1 MQSLRA
7 RGSFHWNV
15 HNSKGRVAHGGLGT
29 GEHDVLSQ
37 LPGEAGV
44 HQGAHGGPLAQHALG
59 VLVVG
64 PVVDDHREHVVSE
77 LGGHQDN
84 ANQIFDEGV
93 WTICNPEQEGVLI
106 G

>member
-1 MQSLRA
+1 MGAWLCDSA
-7 RGSFHWNV
+7 CC
-15 HNSKGRVAHGGLGT
+15 LGT

-44 HQGAHGGPLAQHALG
+44 HQDAHGGPLAQHALG

-64 PVVDDHREHVVSE
+64 PVVDNHSEHVGSE

-84 ANQIFDEGV
+84 ANQIFDEGA
-93 WTICNPEQEGVLI
+93 WTR
-106 G
+106 